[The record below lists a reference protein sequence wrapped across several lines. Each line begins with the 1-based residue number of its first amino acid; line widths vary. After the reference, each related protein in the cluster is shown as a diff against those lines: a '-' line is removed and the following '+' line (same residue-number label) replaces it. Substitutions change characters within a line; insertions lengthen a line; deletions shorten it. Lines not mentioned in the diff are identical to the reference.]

1 MIFDVD
7 KEYSGPDQ
15 MISGQAGQGKGYSFE
30 GFRLFW
36 FMIKHPFFLVNP
48 YSVLSELSNRE
59 DKKFKRR

>member
-1 MIFDVD
+1 MIMIFDVD

-15 MISGQAGQGKGYSFE
+15 MISGKPGKGYSFK
-30 GFRLFW
+30 GIRLFW